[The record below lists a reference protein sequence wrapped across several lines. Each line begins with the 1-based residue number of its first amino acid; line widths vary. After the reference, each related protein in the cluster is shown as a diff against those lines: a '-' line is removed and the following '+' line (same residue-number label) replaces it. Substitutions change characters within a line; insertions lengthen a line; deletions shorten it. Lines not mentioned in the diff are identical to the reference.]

1 MYTWLAGSWRS
12 AGYVAL
18 SGVLIY
24 VSTVLALRWF
34 GERRTLTQMTIFDF
48 AVAVALGA
56 IVART
61 ATTRSPSY
69 VQGVTAVVALLITH
83 NLISAARVRFTGARK
98 VFGRHA
104 VVLVVAGQVR
114 DHALRRAHMTR
125 DDLDTALRERG
136 IASLAEVRVALL
148 ESRGA
153 FSVLR
158 SDAPDD
164 ALWPDPPADP
174 ATER

>member
-1 MYTWLAGSWRS
+1 MYTWIAESWRS
-12 AGYVAL
+12 VGYVAV
-18 SGVLIY
+18 SAVLIY
-24 VSTVLALRWF
+24 VSTVLALRCF
-34 GERRTLTQMTIFDF
+34 GERRTLTQMTIYDF

-61 ATTRSPSY
+61 ATTRTPSY
-69 VQGVTAVVALLITH
+69 VEGVTAVVALLITH
-83 NLISAARVRFTGARK
+83 NAISAARVWFSGARK
-98 VFGRHA
+98 IFGRDA
-104 VVLVVAGQVR
+104 LVLVVAGQVQER
-114 DHALRRAHMTR
+114 ALRRAHMTQ
-125 DDLDTALRERG
+125 DDLHTALRERG

-164 ALWPDPPADP
+164 ALWPAPPPAADG
-174 ATER
+174 

>member
-1 MYTWLAGSWRS
+1 MYAWLVGSWRS

-18 SGVLIY
+18 SAVLIY

-61 ATTRSPSY
+61 ATTPRPSY
-69 VQGVTAVVALLITH
+69 VQGVAAVVALLITH
-83 NLISAARVRFTGARK
+83 NAISAVRVRFSPARK
-98 VFGRHA
+98 VFGREA
-104 VVLVVAGQVR
+104 VVLVVAGEVR
-114 DHALRRAHMTR
+114 EDALRRAHMTR

-136 IASLAEVRVALL
+136 VASLAEVRMALL

-158 SDAPDD
+158 TDAHED
-164 ALWPDPPADP
+164 ALWPVLPADP
-174 ATER
+174 ANER